1 MKIDVKRIDEI
12 VCRYE
17 RSEESLLAILQDF
30 QREFSY
36 IPKEGIKR
44 LSEIFDVPVSRL
56 YAMGTF
62 YKSLSLVPR
71 GRHTI
76 KVCTGTAC
84 YLKGERLILEAIER
98 GLDIDCGDT
107 TEDMRFTI
115 ETVNCLGTCA
125 MAPVMVVDDEYYGQ
139 PRPSEIMV
147 SLKKYK

>member
-30 QREFSY
+30 QREFNY

-44 LSEIFDVPVSRL
+44 LSEIFDVPESRL

-98 GLDIDCGDT
+98 GLDTDCGDT

-139 PRPSEIMV
+139 TRPSEIMV